1 VMRFMK
7 LLMGMSKRSK
17 NIVVMMPARGGSKR
31 LKNKNI
37 LPINKK
43 PMFVYTML
51 QAIFNWDKKE
61 LA

>member
-1 VMRFMK
+1 
-7 LLMGMSKRSK
+7 
-17 NIVVMMPARGGSKR
+17 MPARGGSKR

-51 QAIFNWDKKE
+51 QAMRSKK
-61 LA
+61 LKNFLFQQKIKK